1 MKPISSY
8 EFGDEVLR
16 SKLPVIVYLWS
27 RRGGP
32 DCQQLGRQLSAL
44 DMGVKMVS
52 FNVDDNPI
60 NIFSVPCLILYH
72 KGRFFQ
78 RVKKPITKIKVIEL
92 LELAKE
98 LEKDCND

>member
-1 MKPISSY
+1 
-8 EFGDEVLR
+8 
-16 SKLPVIVYLWS
+16 
-27 RRGGP
+27 
-32 DCQQLGRQLSAL
+32 
-44 DMGVKMVS
+44 MVS